1 MHIIQEE
8 IGLPKIKTEI
18 PTGKSNTVMFSVS
31 PLPSGYGMTLG
42 NAFRRVLLSS
52 LPGAAITG
60 VKIDGVT
67 HEYSTISGVQ
77 DSVLDILLNFK
88 QVQLKKHSKDPEIVK
103 LSVSKE
109 GAVTAGMI
117 DCSSDI
123 EILNPDHVITHINK
137 KGVKLNIEL
146 IVEKGVG
153 YVPASLRKKDKKDVG
168 VIQIDA
174 IFSPVLKVRYD
185 VTSARVG
192 KMTDLDHL
200 SLEVETNGSISS
212 EDALKF
218 SASVLKSYFELFLM
232 EEDDIEPE
240 FRSDVQSV
248 MDKEVEERKEESE
261 KETYTPIEIL
271 NFSPRTL
278 NALINGGI
286 GSIEQLEK
294 CSPSKLSNFRGFGK
308 KAMTEVS
315 DALATRG
322 LALMNDG
329 SSADLS

>member
-8 IGLPKIKTEI
+8 IGLPKIKLE
-18 PTGKSNTVMFSVS
+18 SSDNNHAVFSIS

-52 LPGAAITG
+52 LPGAAITA
-60 VKIDGVT
+60 VKIDGVS
-67 HEYSTISGVQ
+67 HEYSTITGIQ
-77 DSVLDILLNFK
+77 DSVLDILLNLK
-88 QVQLKKHSKDPEIVK
+88 LVQLKKHSKEPETIK
-103 LSVSKE
+103 LSANKE
-109 GAVTAGMI
+109 GAVTAESI
-117 DCSSDI
+117 ECSSDI

-137 KGVKLNIEL
+137 KGVKLNMEL

-153 YVPASLRKKDKKDVG
+153 YLPASLRKKDKKDIG
-168 VIQIDA
+168 MINIDA
-174 IFSPVLKVRYD
+174 IYSPVVKVRYD

-192 KMTDLDHL
+192 KMTNLDNL
-200 SLEVETNGSISS
+200 ILEIETNGSITPD
-212 EDALKF
+212 DALKF
-218 SASVLKSYFELFLM
+218 SSSVLKSYFELFLTAD
-232 EEDDIEPE
+232 EEVEPD
-240 FRSDVQSV
+240 FQSDVDTV
-248 MDKEVEERKEESE
+248 KEKEVEEQEEESK

-286 GSIEQLEK
+286 GSIEQLVK
-294 CSPSKLSNFRGFGK
+294 CTPSKLSNFRGFGK

-322 LALMNDG
+322 LTITDDG
-329 SSADLS
+329 TEIELD

>member
-8 IGLPKIKTEI
+8 IGLPKIKTESSD
-18 PTGKSNTVMFSVS
+18 KNRAVFSIS

-60 VKIDGVT
+60 VKIDGVS

-77 DSVLDILLNFK
+77 DSVLDILLNLK
-88 QVQLKKHSKDPEIVK
+88 LVQIKKHSKDSEVIK
-103 LSVSKE
+103 LTASKE
-109 GAVTAGMI
+109 GPVTAKNI
-117 DCSSDI
+117 EHSSDI
-123 EILNPDHVITHINK
+123 EILNPDLVITHINK

-146 IVEKGVG
+146 VVEKGVG
-153 YVPASLRKKDKKDVG
+153 YEPATLRKKDKKDIG
-168 VIQIDA
+168 LIQIDA
-174 IFSPVLKVRYD
+174 IYSPIIKVRYD

-192 KMTDLDHL
+192 KMTNLDNL
-200 SLEVETNGSISS
+200 MLEIETNGSIMP

-218 SASVLKSYFELFLM
+218 CSSVLKSYFDLFLVSGA
-232 EEDDIEPE
+232 DVEPD
-240 FRSDVQSV
+240 FRSDVDTV
-248 MDKEVEERKEESE
+248 KEKEVEEQEEESK

-286 GSIEQLEK
+286 GSIEQLVK
-294 CSPSKLSNFRGFGK
+294 CTPSKLANFRGFGK
-308 KAMTEVS
+308 KAMTEVAE
-315 DALATRG
+315 ALGARG
-322 LALMNDG
+322 LSIQDDG
-329 SSADLS
+329 SDIELS